1 LHFAIGAGDLNP
13 GNEAIEFVEA
23 TVRPQKQKPG
33 NRLRLPGFCYQILV
47 AGIGFEP
54 MTFRL

>member
-1 LHFAIGAGDLNP
+1 LHLAVPLLCR
-13 GNEAIEFVEA
+13 
-23 TVRPQKQKPG
+23 TVLTKKPVRRLP
-33 NRLRLPGFCYQILV
+33 NRLFYLEKLV